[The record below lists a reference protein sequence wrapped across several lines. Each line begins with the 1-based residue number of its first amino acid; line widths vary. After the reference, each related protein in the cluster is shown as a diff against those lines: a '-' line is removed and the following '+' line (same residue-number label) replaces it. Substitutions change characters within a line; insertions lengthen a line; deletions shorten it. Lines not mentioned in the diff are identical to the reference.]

1 MMSIRARFFIISVA
15 SVTIALLF
23 AAWFLV
29 ELFSDNYGRRID
41 AELTEHINQLTGAL
55 EFSADGRLQSPDGP
69 ADNRFRRAYGGLY
82 WQINDPAKNAELRS
96 PSLFDFALPLPRD
109 SHPPGTIH
117 RYRLKG
123 PEGTDVVVQE
133 RVVLVAAPGGSRYI
147 RIAVAL
153 DAAVLEDARGR
164 FAWEI
169 MPYVGLLAIFL
180 VLMSTVQLRIGLE
193 PLGKVGRDLEN
204 IRQRKAERLP
214 GPYPKEL
221 TGLASQV
228 NHLLEAQSS
237 AIEKARR
244 RASDLAHGLKT
255 PLTVIANDALTLRD
269 RGETK
274 IADELDALAES
285 MLAHVNHELAR
296 ARIAQSA
303 ELRRS
308 DSRPAKIASDIIRTL
323 KRTGHGEALEWIT
336 EIPDPLTLPI
346 DPHDLRELIG
356 NLLENAAKW
365 ARNEVSIRLEGSRL
379 VIEDDGPGVA
389 EERMADLTQRGLRLD
404 DRTPGSGLGLAIVKE
419 ITEVYGLGLTLENR
433 SPAGFRATVIFSA
446 APTPT

>member
-1 MMSIRARFFIISVA
+1 MMSIRARFFIISAA
-15 SVTIALLF
+15 SVTIALLL

-41 AELTEHINQLTGAL
+41 AELTEHINELTGAL
-55 EFSADGRLQSPDGP
+55 AFSADGGLLPPEGP

-96 PSLFDFALPLPRD
+96 PSLFDFALPLPTD

-123 PEGTDVVVQE
+123 PEGTDIVVQE

-153 DAAVLEDARGR
+153 DAAVLDEARGR

-169 MPYVGLLAIFL
+169 MPYVGFLAVFL
-180 VLMSTVQLRIGLE
+180 ILMSAVQLRVGLE

-221 TGLASQV
+221 RGLAGQV
-228 NHLLEAQSS
+228 NHLLEAQSK

-255 PLTVIANDALTLRD
+255 PLTVMANDALTLRN
-269 RGETK
+269 RGETD

-296 ARIAQSA
+296 ARIAQSP
-303 ELRRS
+303 ELRLS
-308 DSRPAKIASDIIRTL
+308 DSRPAKIASDIVRTL
-323 KRTGHGEALEWIT
+323 KRTEHGEPLDWSID
-336 EIPDPLTLPI
+336 IPASLTLPI

-365 ARNEVSIRLEGSRL
+365 ARHAVSIKLEGSSL
-379 VIEDDGPGVA
+379 VIDDDGPGVA

-419 ITEVYGLGLTLENR
+419 ITEVYGLGLTLENL
-433 SPAGFRATVIFSA
+433 SPAGFRATVLLA
-446 APTPT
+446 APPTPA